1 MADKKGDAMK
11 KNCFVIMGYGIKH
24 DYVSGRSLDLD
35 KTFENIISPVCKA
48 LHLNCFRAKDI
59 AINGVIDKPM
69 YEWLYN
75 ADVVVADIST
85 LNANALYELGVRHA
99 LRPFSTIVISEKELK
114 RPFDVDHTVIN
125 PYEHLG
131 ADIGVTEAR
140 RFKKE
145 LKSKISAI
153 INKPD
158 TDSPVYT
165 YLPALIPPKLKV
177 TLKKKN
183 AAPLEGYP
191 SISELIKNAE
201 DAKNKKDFGLA
212 IKILSAARKYDE
224 NNHFILQRLAL
235 ATYKSEHPNK
245 LSSYR
250 KAISILKELSP
261 ETTSDPETLGLCGA
275 IFKRMHDET
284 RRREDLERALYFYE
298 KGFYLKQDYY
308 NGLNVAY
315 LYDQMASLAHRKE
328 KAVYCMLHAN
338 ITRDKVV
345 KICEGLI
352 NKKNFSSRSDAEW
365 IVQTIYQ
372 ALLGNGLR
380 TKAKK
385 YLPLIKKY
393 SAGDFDQDT
402 FKEHVNKLLE
412 FKKKT
417 RKKYGLTY

>member
-1 MADKKGDAMK
+1 MEKTQ
-11 KNCFVIMGYGIKH
+11 KNCFVIMGYGIKY
-24 DYVSGRSLDLD
+24 DYTSGRSLDLD
-35 KTFENIISPVCKA
+35 KTYENIILPVCKA
-48 LHLNCFRAKDI
+48 LQLNCFRAKDI

-69 YEWLYN
+69 YDWLYN

-99 LRPFSTIVISEKELK
+99 LRPYSTIVISEKELK

-131 ADIGVTEAR
+131 TDIGVTEAR

-145 LKSKISAI
+145 LKAKISAVI
-153 INKPD
+153 KNPN

-165 YLPALIPPKLKV
+165 YLPSLTPPKLKAIA
-177 TLKKKN
+177 KKKKET
-183 AAPLEGYP
+183 LLKGYP

-201 DAKNKKDFGLA
+201 DAKNKKDFNLA
-212 IKILSAARKYDE
+212 VTILSAARKYDE
-224 NNHFILQRLAL
+224 NNQFIIQRLAL
-235 ATYKSEHPNK
+235 ATYKLEKPNK
-245 LSSYR
+245 LSSYK
-250 KAISILKELSP
+250 KAISLLKKLKP

-275 IFKRMHDET
+275 IFKRMYEET
-284 RRREDLERALYFYE
+284 KKQEDVEKALYYYE
-298 KGFYLKQDYY
+298 KGFYIKQDYY

-315 LYDQMASLAHRKE
+315 LYDQLASLARRKE
-328 KAVYCMLHAN
+328 KAIYYALHAN
-338 ITRDKVV
+338 VIRDKVI

-352 NKKNFSSRSDAEW
+352 RKKNFSSRSDTVW
-365 IVQTIYQ
+365 IAQTIYQ
-372 ALLGNGLR
+372 ALLGNRLK

-402 FKEHVNKLLE
+402 FEEHVNKLLI
-412 FKKKT
+412 FKKAVKD
-417 RKKYGLTY
+417 KYGINY